1 MPLRPAAPG
10 PDGAPKV
17 SSTRVSEVGA
27 KFATMTNRV
36 DPAGR
41 DSRYYLD
48 FGPVL
53 GEGQELSGEI
63 GPQPGEIEFH
73 LENLEPDTEYFCQLS
88 VINANGTAE
97 NAEGRFT
104 TLPEGS
110 RGMSF
115 NQLRAQAL

>member
-1 MPLRPAAPG
+1 
-10 PDGAPKV
+10 
-17 SSTRVSEVGA
+17 
-27 KFATMTNRV
+27 MTSRV
-36 DPAGR
+36 DPAGS

-48 FGPVL
+48 FGALL
-53 GEGQELSGEI
+53 GENRELSGQI

-97 NAEGRFT
+97 NTEVRFT

-110 RGMSF
+110 DAMSL
-115 NQLRAQAL
+115 NQLRSRASRRSR